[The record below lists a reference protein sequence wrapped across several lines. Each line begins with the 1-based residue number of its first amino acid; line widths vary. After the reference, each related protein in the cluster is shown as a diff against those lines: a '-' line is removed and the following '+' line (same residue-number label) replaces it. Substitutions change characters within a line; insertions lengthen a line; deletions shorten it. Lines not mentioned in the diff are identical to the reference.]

1 MKYKYLLPVFFF
13 FSGISLVL
21 AQENLQ
27 EEEMITDRPD
37 ETEAPTLVNKGFLQV
52 ESGFFIEEREGEIL
66 EKTTGYNTTLLRYGL
81 LSNLELRIGFDVV
94 KIREENIAVGEKGV
108 VSTGLEPLLLGAKI
122 GIAEEK
128 GAFPEIGFM
137 GHIYLPFVA
146 AEDLKP
152 ETTGV
157 DFRFAFSHDFGN
169 SDLSYNLGAKWW
181 EDTASATFIYTVA
194 YGFDIT
200 ENLGAFGE
208 LYGDL
213 PENSGAEHNWD
224 AGLTYNLKNN
234 IQLDAFVGTG
244 INGDQKIKYGA
255 GLSFRIPN

>member
-1 MKYKYLLPVFFF
+1 MKLKFLAFLVLFF
-13 FSGISLVL
+13 FSGFSLVL
-21 AQENLQ
+21 AQEDLN

-37 ETEAPTLVNKGFLQV
+37 ETESPTLVSKGFLQV
-52 ESGFFIEEREGEIL
+52 ESGFFIEEREGEFL

-81 LSNLELRIGFDVV
+81 LQNLELRIGFDVV
-94 KIREENIAVGEKGV
+94 KIREEIIAVGQTRTI
-108 VSTGLEPLLLGAKI
+108 TGFEPWLLGAKI

-128 GAFPEIGFM
+128 GAFPEIGFI

-146 AEDLKP
+146 AEELKP

-157 DFRFAFSHDFGN
+157 DFRLAFSHDLEN
-169 SDLSYNLGAKWW
+169 SDLSYNLGAKWV
-181 EDTASATFIYTVA
+181 EDSASATFIYTVA
-194 YGFDIT
+194 YGFDFT
-200 ENLGAFGE
+200 ENFGAFAE

-224 AGLTYNLKNN
+224 AGLTYNIRNN
-234 IQLDAFVGTG
+234 IQLDAFVGSG
-244 INGDQKIKYGA
+244 INGEQKIKYGA